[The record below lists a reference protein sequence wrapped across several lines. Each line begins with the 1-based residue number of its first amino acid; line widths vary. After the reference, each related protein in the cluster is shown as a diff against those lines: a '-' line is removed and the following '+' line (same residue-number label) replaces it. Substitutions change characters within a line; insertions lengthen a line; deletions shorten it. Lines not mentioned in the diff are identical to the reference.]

1 MTTPTP
7 RVHLSEA
14 EVAELRAELD
24 RARADLATDADGSV
38 ITGGDR

>member
-14 EVAELRAELD
+14 EAAELRADLAAD
-24 RARADLATDADGSV
+24 QADLFAS
-38 ITGGDR
+38 